1 MGAFFPKDRGGE
13 HICQKPLETR
23 KHNTT
28 FMLNDVNKIY
38 LLVGE
43 KYFLNILTENF
54 ENLMMAHVR
63 CGRTVIF
70 IVKT

>member
-43 KYFLNILTENF
+43 KYF
-54 ENLMMAHVR
+54 
-63 CGRTVIF
+63 
-70 IVKT
+70 